1 MIGIALRD
9 VAHYRREAVGV
20 VAQVAVGL
28 ALFIVALSF
37 VAAIGQNADRLLFG
51 TVGAPWLI
59 QPTTSK
65 DVLTV
70 DASTLSEMSDAVGS
84 DSIRSRLNLSA
95 NVENPSASADRPAS
109 GSVTLVGADL
119 AAEHALGENFGLP
132 PERLGVDRI
141 VLADKVARQLDV
153 TTGDAVIVSIGAA
166 RLDYTVDAVVTAST
180 PNFILE
186 GWVIVD
192 RQALARKL
200 YGDAD
205 RTNALLID
213 APQTSDLRAELAAA
227 ASRLPCSTTIF
238 LWSDTSWSSLMLGPT
253 IWGIVLVAASTFT
266 FLIICIGL
274 SSLVYS
280 AMLSRVADIA
290 VLKTS
295 GAPPGSLRRMYVMEV
310 VAQYLVGYVV
320 GAILA
325 GALMAGV
332 NAVGFTSTDQAF
344 TFAVGS
350 TTLVLVPTW
359 WVFLGPLGI
368 GFVVTVA
375 VLWFPIRS
383 LCAQPVLDLLEIR

>member
-51 TVGAPWLI
+51 TVGAPWLV

-65 DVLTV
+65 DILTV
-70 DASTLSEMSDAVGS
+70 TASQMSEMADAVGS
-84 DSIRSRLNLSA
+84 GSLRSRLNLSA

-119 AAEHALGENFGLP
+119 DAEHALGENFGLP
-132 PERLGVDRI
+132 PERLGGDRI
-141 VLADKVARQLDV
+141 VLTDKVAQQLDV
-153 TTGDAVIVSIGAA
+153 TAGDAVVVSIGTA

-180 PNFILE
+180 PTFILE
-186 GWVIVD
+186 SWAIVD

-205 RTNALLID
+205 RANALLID
-213 APQTSDLRAELAAA
+213 APQTSASRAEIAAA
-227 ASRLPCSTTIF
+227 TASLPCSTTIS

-266 FLIICIGL
+266 FLVICIGL

-280 AMLSRVADIA
+280 AMLARVADIA
-290 VLKTS
+290 VLKAT
-295 GAPPGSLRRMYVMEV
+295 GAPPGALRRMYVMEV
-310 VAQYLVGYVV
+310 VAQYLLGYVG

-325 GALMAGV
+325 GVLMAGV

-368 GFVVTVA
+368 GFVLTVA

-383 LCAQPVLDLLEIR
+383 LCALPVLDLLEIR